1 VDSQLISLQSLGI
14 FDDLDV
20 VDRIDP
26 GRHRISLQARLS
38 ATTADCPDCR
48 TRSHRVHGHYW
59 RCLGDLPCFGRPVVL
74 FVRIRRFRCLDDAC
88 PRRTFGE
95 RLPRLARPR
104 ARHTDRLRAAHHA
117 IALALGAQAGAR
129 LATRT
134 GMPVGGTTLLRRIRK
149 AGLEP
154 SPTPRVLGVDD
165 WAWRRGS
172 HYGTILV
179 DLERGRRLDL
189 LPDRKGETLA
199 AWLQN
204 HPSVA
209 VVVRDRAGAYAD
221 GARQGA
227 PQAIQVADRWHLL
240 RNAGDALRG
249 VLEHHHRQLD
259 EAAQIAA
266 AVTVEPAANDNAPV
280 SKGDDGAEPPVTK
293 AERWS
298 RAARQRREARFE
310 QAVHLRAQGM
320 TIRGVARALGVDRK
334 TVRRW
339 LRAGHAPTWR
349 HADHGRSILDS
360 FRHYLEA
367 RWTAGYRNGT
377 GLWREIRE
385 RGFTGQS
392 GVVRQWAA
400 RRRRQDPAAD
410 RVTPVKAQPPT
421 PRKAARLLMSEPAKL
436 SEQDRRFV
444 TALLDRSPPV
454 VQAVALA
461 RAFSTMIKE
470 GLAEQLDG
478 WIRAAEGGGFQGFAA
493 SLRHD
498 RDAVHAAL
506 TMPWSTGPVEGQI
519 NRLKVIKRTM
529 YGRAG
534 FDLLRRRV
542 LAAA

>member
-1 VDSQLISLQSLGI
+1 
-14 FDDLDV
+14 
-20 VDRIDP
+20 
-26 GRHRISLQARLS
+26 
-38 ATTADCPDCR
+38 
-48 TRSHRVHGHYW
+48 
-59 RCLGDLPCFGRPVVL
+59 
-74 FVRIRRFRCLDDAC
+74 
-88 PRRTFGE
+88 
-95 RLPRLARPR
+95 
-104 ARHTDRLRAAHHA
+104 
-117 IALALGAQAGAR
+117 
-129 LATRT
+129 
-134 GMPVGGTTLLRRIRK
+134 MPVGGTTLLRRIRE
-149 AGLEP
+149 AGMAP
-154 SPTPRVLGVDD
+154 SPEPRVLGVDD

-209 VVVRDRAGAYAD
+209 VVVRDRAGAYAA

-240 RNAGDALRG
+240 RNAGEALRG

-266 AVTVEPAANDNAPV
+266 AAVTAEPAANDNAPA
-280 SKGDDGAEPPVTK
+280 SKGSHGAEPPVTK
-293 AERWS
+293 AERRS
-298 RAARQRREARFE
+298 LDARQRREARFE
-310 QAVHLRAQGM
+310 EAVHLRAQGM
-320 TIRGVARALGVDRK
+320 TIRGVARALGIDRK

-349 HADHGRSILDS
+349 HADRGHSILDS
-360 FRHYLEA
+360 FCPYLEA

-410 RVTPVKAQPPT
+410 RGPPAKAQPPT
-421 PRKAARLLMSEPAKL
+421 PRKAARLLMSGPDKL
-436 SEQDRRFV
+436 SEEDRRFV

-454 VQAVALA
+454 AQAVELA
-461 RAFSTMIKE
+461 KAFSTMIKG

-478 WIRAAEGGGFQGFAA
+478 WIRAAEGGGF
-493 SLRHD
+493 
-498 RDAVHAAL
+498 
-506 TMPWSTGPVEGQI
+506 
-519 NRLKVIKRTM
+519 
-529 YGRAG
+529 
-534 FDLLRRRV
+534 
-542 LAAA
+542 